1 MQLRIARGAELVS
14 VGGKT
19 RMPFKPQINRMKV
32 QKSTRVRSRARAHK
46 WRPTRTRDV
55 TVIVQRRRGGPGMTT
70 RESVTAGKKKTD
82 GIGRDEHFPIHSLSI
97 DWLLL
102 LIVSFYLFFF
112 FTRRP
117 LFLCPTRF
125 RFLCFDHLSTFLKLP
140 PTTQSDESSDGA
152 WPRRFLVCFFL
163 CIWRCSFGYMANVY
177 PDQQFK

>member
-112 FTRRP
+112 FYSP
-117 LFLCPTRF
+117 SS
-125 RFLCFDHLSTFLKLP
+125 LSLLYAF
-140 PTTQSDESSDGA
+140 S
-152 WPRRFLVCFFL
+152 FLVFRPSFDIPKIATHHPKRWELRRRMTAPISGVFFL